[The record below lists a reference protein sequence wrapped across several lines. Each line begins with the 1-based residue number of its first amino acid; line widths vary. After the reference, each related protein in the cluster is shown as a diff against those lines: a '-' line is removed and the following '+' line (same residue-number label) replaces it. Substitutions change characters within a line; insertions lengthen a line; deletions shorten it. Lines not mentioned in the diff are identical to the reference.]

1 LKINPQFIIAII
13 LMGNLLFESGYS
25 KNAIKYFMQAL
36 KINPKE
42 MQAIVGIANAY
53 YDSGQTEKAIEY
65 YKKAI

>member
-53 YDSGQTEKAIEY
+53 YDSG
-65 YKKAI
+65 

>member
-1 LKINPQFIIAII
+1 
-13 LMGNLLFESGYS
+13 MGNLLFESGYS

-53 YDSGQTEKAIEY
+53 YDSGQT
-65 YKKAI
+65 